1 MYGAM
6 SGRVNNR
13 FIYNKRKRRYTTAM
27 KRKNVIALMALYVF
41 VPICAQIDF
50 KREMENLEHI
60 IQNLKTYDFYEHELN
75 RHTVEDTQA
84 ARTIFNEDFLADTK
98 RENLYCEQI
107 FLDNLKEKTF
117 AMMQISGSGRFPY
130 LTIYT
135 YNSHNKKYAVYFK
148 SDYRLII
155 PVTVARKTHF
165 IEIITNYDNKRLM
178 GYVLLELKN
187 KTWEEKDLVTVSYSY
202 DLSEKDKEWISEKRI
217 EELANFDYSF
227 LGYKEDHPWKISIQC
242 GNKTIVGELYLTSV
256 GYLPSNYTIEII
268 GNDKKVPYFDE
279 CKWGFYTVE
288 KENRYYLVYIA
299 MGEDKGDQ
307 RISTIEDFYLN
318 VIDLE
323 TMKKVYK
330 NYLQANVTLS
340 Y

>member
-1 MYGAM
+1 
-6 SGRVNNR
+6 
-13 FIYNKRKRRYTTAM
+13 M
-27 KRKNVIALMALYVF
+27 KMKKIFFSIGIALFTV
-41 VPICAQIDF
+41 VPLCAQIDF
-50 KREMENLEHI
+50 KQEMENLEHI

-75 RHTVEDTQA
+75 GHTVEDTQA
-84 ARTIFNEDFLADTK
+84 TRTIFNEDFLADTK

-107 FLDNLKEKTF
+107 FLDDLKGKTF

-135 YNSHNKKYAVYFK
+135 YDFHRKKYAVYFK

-155 PVTVARKTHF
+155 PVTVAGKTHF
-165 IEIITNYDNKRLM
+165 IEIMTNYDNKRLI
-178 GYVLLELKN
+178 GYALLELNN
-187 KTWEEKDLVTVSYSY
+187 KAGEEKDSVSVSYSY
-202 DLSEKDKEWISEKRI
+202 ALSEEDKRWISEKRI

-242 GNKTIVGELYLTSV
+242 GNKTVIGKLYLTSV
-256 GYLPSNYTIEII
+256 GYLPSSYKIEII
-268 GNDKKVPYFDE
+268 GNNKKVPYFDE
-279 CKWGFYTVE
+279 CKWGFYTIE
-288 KENRYYLVYIA
+288 KGNKRYLVYIG

-323 TMKKVYK
+323 TMEKIYKKYI
-330 NYLQANVTLS
+330 QAEINQSDLIMKAS
-340 Y
+340 E

>member
-1 MYGAM
+1 
-6 SGRVNNR
+6 
-13 FIYNKRKRRYTTAM
+13 M
-27 KRKNVIALMALYVF
+27 KRKNVIPLMALCIF
-41 VPICAQIDF
+41 APIYAQIDF
-50 KREMENLEHI
+50 KQEIKNLENI
-60 IQNLKTYDFYEHELN
+60 RQDLKTYDFYEHELN
-75 RHTVEDTQA
+75 KNTVENTEASRLTFD
-84 ARTIFNEDFLADTK
+84 EDRLSDTK
-98 RENLYCEQI
+98 RENLYCERI
-107 FLDNLKEKTF
+107 FLDDLKEKTF

-135 YNSHNKKYAVYFK
+135 YDSDRKKYTVYFE

-155 PVTVARKTHF
+155 PVTVDGKTHF

-187 KTWEEKDLVTVSYSY
+187 KTWEKKDSVNVFYSY
-202 DLSEKDKEWISEKRI
+202 ALSEEDKRWISEKRI

-256 GYLPSNYTIEII
+256 GYLPSNYTIKII

-323 TMKKVYK
+323 TMEKIYK
-330 NYLQANVTLS
+330 NYLQAKVNQSDLIRKAPE
-340 Y
+340 